1 MEKGQYLTRSRA
13 RRGDLIAVTGEIGS
27 AAFTLKHRSK
37 GSDPCPY
44 TPRPQIEIVQQIVSF
59 AHACIDI
66 SAGLLADLGYICTQS
81 KLGAKISLE
90 QIPVNKL
97 IKTSSPNWSDYVL
110 AGGGDYQLC
119 FTFAAEDLNKLPA
132 HCSVIGQMG
141 CGDTVKV
148 YVNNQEI
155 KLQHKGF
162 IHFNNVDR

>member
-1 MEKGQYLTRSRA
+1 MEKDQYLTRSKA

-27 AAFTLKHRSK
+27 AAFALKHEGKDLDS
-37 GSDPCPY
+37 CPY
-44 TPRPQIEIVQQIVSF
+44 TPPHPHIEIVQQIVSF

-66 SAGLLADLGYICTQS
+66 SDGLLVDLGHICTQS
-81 KLGAKISLE
+81 KLGAKIVLE

-110 AGGGDYQLC
+110 AGGDDYQMC
-119 FTFAAEDLNKLPA
+119 FTFAVEDLNKLPA

-148 YVNNQEI
+148 YVNNQQI
-155 KLQHKGF
+155 KLKHQGF
-162 IHFNNVDR
+162 IHFNSVD